1 MVLSF
6 LSPLVVSVGCGS
18 GRDEESRGGRV
29 PRLIQIRGSSEFAK
43 VSLGS
48 QDKFVSRILDL
59 SRTQSCPLRQVIE
72 AIY

>member
-6 LSPLVVSVGCGS
+6 LSPLVVCVGGGS

>member
-18 GRDEESRGGRV
+18 GGDEESRGGRV